1 MDKRTCKMLEQHLLD
16 VPLLHFVAG
25 KTYLEFQLKG
35 KLKAY
40 GVENFDDLL
49 LVEDS
54 NNPGMN
60 RGYAL
65 LEFST
70 RPEAMDA
77 FRRLQKRGVVF
88 GVDRSA
94 KVSFADSYPQVD
106 DEIMAQVSSGSSF
119 KWF

>member
-1 MDKRTCKMLEQHLLD
+1 MLELFFFLHAFFLLLG
-16 VPLLHFVAG
+16 VRNNLSWNLQLKEKL
-25 KTYLEFQLKG
+25 KTYE
-35 KLKAY
+35 
-40 GVENFDDLL
+40 VENFDDLI

-77 FRRLQKRGVVF
+77 FRRLQKRDVVF
-88 GVDRSA
+88 GLDRSA
-94 KVSFADSYPQVD
+94 KVSFADSYPEVD
-106 DEIMAQVSSGSSF
+106 DEMMAQVSTCF
-119 KWF
+119 LH

>member
-1 MDKRTCKMLEQHLLD
+1 MSWHL
-16 VPLLHFVAG
+16 
-25 KTYLEFQLKG
+25 QLKD
-35 KLKAY
+35 KLKSY

-65 LEFST
+65 LQFST

-77 FRRLQKRGVVF
+77 FRIWQKRDL
-88 GVDRSA
+88 VDD
-94 KVSFADSYPQVD
+94 SFADSCPQVD
-106 DEIMAQVSSGSSF
+106 DEIL
-119 KWF
+119 

>member
-1 MDKRTCKMLEQHLLD
+1 
-16 VPLLHFVAG
+16 
-25 KTYLEFQLKG
+25 
-35 KLKAY
+35 
-40 GVENFDDLL
+40 
-49 LVEDS
+49 
-54 NNPGMN
+54 
-60 RGYAL
+60 L

-77 FRRLQKRGVVF
+77 FRRLQKRDVVF

-119 KWF
+119 

>member
-1 MDKRTCKMLEQHLLD
+1 MTLAICFHDFHLLLCWRNNLFW
-16 VPLLHFVAG
+16 LL
-25 KTYLEFQLKG
+25 QLKD
-35 KLKAY
+35 KLKSY
-40 GVENFDDLL
+40 GVECFEDLL
-49 LVEDS
+49 LVEDT

-70 RPEAMDA
+70 RPEAMDG
-77 FRRLQKRGVVF
+77 FRILQKRDVVF

-106 DEIMAQVSSGSSF
+106 DEIMA
-119 KWF
+119 

>member
-1 MDKRTCKMLEQHLLD
+1 MDKRTCMTIEICFCDFHLLLHRRNNLFW
-16 VPLLHFVAG
+16 LL
-25 KTYLEFQLKG
+25 QLKD
-35 KLKAY
+35 KLKSY
-40 GVENFDDLL
+40 GVESFDDLL
-49 LVEDS
+49 LVEDT

-77 FRRLQKRGVVF
+77 FRILQKRDVVF

-106 DEIMAQVSSGSSF
+106 DEIMAQVTTYF
-119 KWF
+119 VQ

>member
-1 MDKRTCKMLEQHLLD
+1 MSWHL
-16 VPLLHFVAG
+16 
-25 KTYLEFQLKG
+25 QLKD
-35 KLKAY
+35 KLKNY

-77 FRRLQKRGVVF
+77 FRILQKRDVVF
-88 GVDRSA
+88 GVDHSA
-94 KVSFADSYPQVD
+94 KVSFADSYPKVD
-106 DEIMAQVSSGSSF
+106 DEIMAQVTNLHSNSNFTWLCRLKNNS
-119 KWF
+119 